1 MYIIEH
7 KTKNVILFY
16 NIFYIFF
23 FRKKDLTML
32 IQL

>member
-23 FRKKDLTML
+23 LEKKT
-32 IQL
+32 